1 MRFDVI
7 TLFEPMF
14 SALLEHGITGRAL
27 KRQLFEFQAWNPR
40 DFTSDVHRT
49 VDDRPYG
56 GGPGMVMLAEPLLA
70 AIAAVKLK
78 TPDTLVVMPSPH
90 GLRFDQSLV
99 LEFSKSPALTFVCG
113 RYEAI
118 DQRFIDAVKPMEV
131 SMGDFVVSGGELPA
145 MMMMDSLI
153 RRLPGAVNTA
163 GSVTEDSFET
173 GLLDCSH
180 YSRPET
186 LQIESMVNGALIKKA
201 LTVPEV
207 LMSGHHGNIAA
218 WRREQM
224 LEETLS
230 RRPELIAALFDGLS
244 EREKA
249 YLRRIGYNGRL
260 SSSE

>member
-1 MRFDVI
+1 
-7 TLFEPMF
+7 
-14 SALLEHGITGRAL
+14 
-27 KRQLFEFQAWNPR
+27 
-40 DFTSDVHRT
+40 
-49 VDDRPYG
+49 
-56 GGPGMVMLAEPLLA
+56 MLAEPLLA

-90 GLRFDQSLV
+90 GVKFDQSLV
-99 LEFSKSPALTFVCG
+99 LEFSKTSALTFICG

-118 DQRFIDAVKPMEV
+118 DQRFIDTVKPVEV

-163 GSVTEDSFET
+163 GSVAEDSFET
-173 GLLDCSH
+173 GLLDCPH

-186 LQIESMVNGALIKKA
+186 LQIESLINGELAKKR
-201 LTVPEV
+201 LSVPEI
-207 LMSGHHGNIAA
+207 LMSGHHSNIAA

-224 LEETLS
+224 LAETLA
-230 RRPELIAALFDGLS
+230 RRPELIAALFGGLPAK
-244 EREKA
+244 EKA
-249 YLRRIGYNGRL
+249 YLRRIGYNGEL